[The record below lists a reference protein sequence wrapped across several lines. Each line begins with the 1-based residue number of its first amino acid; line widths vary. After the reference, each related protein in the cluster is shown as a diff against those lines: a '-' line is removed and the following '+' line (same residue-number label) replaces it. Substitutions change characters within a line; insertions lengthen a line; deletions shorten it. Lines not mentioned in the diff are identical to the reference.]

1 MKKATRI
8 YLTGNMQSLFYKQFV
23 KNAADGFNVRGFLR
37 ILENGRVEVFLEGES
52 GNVDTVV
59 DICKKGPKFSTV
71 RSFEQRDEKLQDF
84 KEFKIINF

>member
-8 YLTGNMQSLFYKQFV
+8 YLTGNMQSLFYKQFI
-23 KNAADGFNVRGFLR
+23 KDIADGYNVKGFLR
-37 ILENGRVEVFLEGES
+37 IRPDAKVEIFLEGEA

-59 DICKKGPKFSTV
+59 EMCKKGPKYATV
-71 RSFEQRDEKLQDF
+71 RTFEQKEEKLQDF